1 MLNFFWR
8 KEKKQNQKFLGWDA
22 TKVANHSSK
31 CTKLDITVEM
41 KVADVRWI
49 NNTFEL
55 STSYL
60 GKVQSAMAY
69 FKMYS
74 IK

>member
-1 MLNFFWR
+1 M
-8 KEKKQNQKFLGWDA
+8 GWDA

-41 KVADVRWI
+41 KVVDVRWI

>member
-8 KEKKQNQKFLGWDA
+8 KEKKQNQKFLGWDT

-41 KVADVRWI
+41 KVVDVRWI

>member
-1 MLNFFWR
+1 MSLNFCLAVVEFLL
-8 KEKKQNQKFLGWDA
+8 EKKKWDA

-31 CTKLDITVEM
+31 CTKLDTEM